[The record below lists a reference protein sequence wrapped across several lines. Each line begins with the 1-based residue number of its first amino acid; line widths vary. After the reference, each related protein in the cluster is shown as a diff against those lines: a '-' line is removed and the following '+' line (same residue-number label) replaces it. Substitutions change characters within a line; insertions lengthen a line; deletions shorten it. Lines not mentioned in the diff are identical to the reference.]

1 MVWKVVGLIVFIVV
15 PAFVF
20 YVSTREGRFRY
31 ERSGVINAPAEK
43 IFPYISDLRKGN
55 EWSPFTGKDPNM
67 KFNYIGDSV
76 SPGSVMEFNGNAQA
90 GSGKIEMLKTIP
102 NEVAEY
108 KLTMIKPFFAENLVE
123 YRLTPEGSGTRMAW
137 IMSGDGGFLGK
148 LMNVFIDCEKLVAG
162 DFETGISNL
171 KRLVE
176 SQK

>member
-1 MVWKVVGLIVFIVV
+1 
-15 PAFVF
+15 
-20 YVSTREGRFRY
+20 
-31 ERSGVINAPAEK
+31 
-43 IFPYISDLRKGN
+43 
-55 EWSPFTGKDPNM
+55 M

-90 GSGKIEMLKTIP
+90 GSGKIEMLKAIP

-108 KLTMIKPFFAENLVE
+108 KLTMIKPFFA
-123 YRLTPEGSGTRMAW
+123 
-137 IMSGDGGFLGK
+137 
-148 LMNVFIDCEKLVAG
+148 EKLVAG